1 MGRADTHLHTEYSGF
16 NKLGVMKFPE
26 SVTQPEK
33 QVDRMRA
40 LGMNVMAITDH
51 DEIAG
56 AFIAQKYAKNFDDI
70 EVIAGEEVTTAD
82 GEIIGLFLNEKIPY
96 GLPVEETVDIIRSQ
110 GGLAIAPHPFSMHA
124 PGLQERILDLDIDG
138 FETINGGHPDAYSN
152 MFARLVMDR
161 YPGRWAEMSGSDAH
175 SVYTSGY
182 NWTEF
187 SGNTA
192 EDFRRAV
199 LNRSTVAVGEPAPV
213 FGQVQWSVDVVIG
226 GQRLLIQSLLGRLKS
241 VPHDHLI
248 EKINSITDLK
258 KATAIFAGTLYVVP
272 PMSFIATILSTSFL
286 KKTGKDFTAWIPDRL
301 VAIEEIVKEVDA
313 NGGPGAGDGR
323 LQSIIAAVDKME
335 SSRGNVPGLGRVQ
348 NRCERSE

>member
-1 MGRADTHLHTEYSGF
+1 M
-16 NKLGVMKFPE
+16 
-26 SVTQPEK
+26 
-33 QVDRMRA
+33 
-40 LGMNVMAITDH
+40 
-51 DEIAG
+51 
-56 AFIAQKYAKNFDDI
+56 
-70 EVIAGEEVTTAD
+70 
-82 GEIIGLFLNEKIPY
+82 
-96 GLPVEETVDIIRSQ
+96 EETVDIIRSQ

-226 GQRLLIQSLLGRLKS
+226 GQRLLFQSLLGRLKS